1 MSIKINWPFK
11 ELEVGESCTIP
22 AEQARR
28 AKNYVHV
35 YAAQAGKKLSWKSN
49 WDGSIVVTRKP
60 NTVTEAYDL
69 TLEQVDA
76 LKAMFGGKEGLKKF
90 AKIVAGAHRVYGTES
105 GTVRF
110 EARNGPVTL

>member
-1 MSIKINWPFK
+1 MSTKISWPFK
-11 ELEVGESCTIP
+11 DLEVGESCTIP
-22 AEQARR
+22 AEQAKR

-35 YAAQAGKKLSWKSN
+35 YAAQAGKKLSWKSD
-49 WDGSIVVTRKP
+49 WDGSITVTRKP
-60 NTVTEAYDL
+60 NTSTDAYDI
-69 TLEQVDA
+69 TPDQMEI
-76 LKAMFGGKEGLKKF
+76 LKDIFGDKDGLKKF